1 MTTIA
6 YKDGILAADT
16 QLTYD
21 GHIKG
26 TSVFKIR
33 HLPSGVLFAGAG
45 NVKEILMAENFYSQ
59 KDWEQKLDEAPP
71 IKKSFEAIV
80 VSKGRVLTLNQTL
93 LPDIMADKFC
103 ACGSGWKL
111 AHAAMAMGLGA
122 EDAIKFTATL
132 DVFTNDEV
140 QVINVED
147 FFKEQE
153 QKRVGRA
160 VKRKA
165 V

>member
-26 TSVFKIR
+26 VSTQKIR
-33 HLPSGVLFAGAG
+33 YLPSGVLFAGAG

-59 KDWEQKLDEAPP
+59 PNWEDKLDEAPP
-71 IKKSFEAIV
+71 IKKSFEAII

-103 ACGSGWKL
+103 SCGSGWKL

-122 EDAIKFTATL
+122 YDAIKFTATL
-132 DVFTNDEV
+132 DVFTNDEI
-140 QVINVED
+140 QVINVQE
-147 FFKEQE
+147 FFEEQNK
-153 QKRVGRA
+153 KRTGRA
-160 VKRKA
+160 SKRKA